1 MASPVL
7 EVHDLTKRYGSTT
20 ALDGVTLTVNEGEVF
35 GLLGP
40 NGAGKTTFLSIV
52 AGLLPPDAGQV
63 KLLSRPFHRTDR
75 ALRRQLG
82 IVPQELAIYGEL
94 TARENLRFFGE
105 LYALSGDDLTRRV
118 NDVLKAVG
126 LSDRA

>member
-1 MASPVL
+1 MNAVTTSTAPHACALILCRAYNKAMASPVL
-7 EVHDLTKRYGSTT
+7 EVHDLNKRYGSTT
-20 ALDGVTLTVNEGEVF
+20 ALDGVTLTVNQGEVF

-63 KLLSRPFHRTDR
+63 KLLGRPFHRTDR
-75 ALRRQLG
+75 TLRRQLG

-94 TARENLRFFGE
+94 T
-105 LYALSGDDLTRRV
+105 
-118 NDVLKAVG
+118 
-126 LSDRA
+126 

>member
-7 EVHDLTKRYGSTT
+7 DVRTLTKCYGSAP
-20 ALDGVTLTVNEGEVF
+20 ALDGVSLAVSQGEVF

-40 NGAGKTTFLSIV
+40 NGAGKTTLLSIV
-52 AGLLPPDAGQV
+52 AGLLPADAGEV
-63 KLLSRPFHRTDR
+63 RLLGKSFRRADR
-75 ALRRQLG
+75 SQRCDLG

-105 LYALSGDDLTRRV
+105 LYPLKGRDLNRRV
-118 NDVLKAVG
+118 QDVLEAVG
-126 LSDRA
+126 LA